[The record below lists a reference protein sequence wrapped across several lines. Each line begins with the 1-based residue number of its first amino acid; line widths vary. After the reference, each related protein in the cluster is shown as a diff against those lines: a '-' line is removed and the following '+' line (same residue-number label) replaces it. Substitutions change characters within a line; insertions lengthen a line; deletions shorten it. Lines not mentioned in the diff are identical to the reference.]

1 MIILVRKAWRDLK
14 QTKMRTASIIL
25 AIMLSVGL
33 GISMVNA
40 TENAMVSFDKR
51 TELTN
56 YEDISIQF
64 DDAEVDISTMEAMS
78 GVDKAI
84 GRLLI
89 STQVKIGE
97 TRYET
102 DWISAPY
109 HDVKPHSEINGYQF
123 LEGEYVSSPTARECL
138 VGNLFAKEH
147 GLGPGDGLEIQ
158 YNNRSIMLE
167 ITGIVASPEYIYV
180 IGEGGWPQPSLLLP
194 LFTTYEMTVDATGIE
209 SGTFNELLVIV
220 ENGHEPEDVSERL
233 EATLTSDGLR
243 ITRSLLGTEE
253 ADYQFSRVDAK
264 AMGQIGWAFGFIILC
279 VTAVVIYNSLTRLIA
294 SQRPYIGVMGA
305 LGGRTRKILL
315 HYSLFGFFMGLLG
328 SLFGIV
334 LGIALSKMI
343 VYLYADLIGLV
354 NPDTTIYWIYPL
366 VFSVIGV
373 AISTLAA
380 LIGSL
385 RVTRIGPREALTS
398 QYNTQVFSKKPII
411 EKLFDRS
418 SKKRSILTRVPLRNL
433 GRNKVRTGIT
443 IVAMAF
449 SLILVFA
456 CLVMAFCFTQPLYN
470 NYEEYEKWDMKAAL
484 TERQNPDSLMATL
497 DELDD
502 QDITGEAHI
511 DDFMPVLHDDELEYV
526 HIQAFKEDSLLR
538 SFNVIDGK
546 DDLRDGVLVGSI
558 LAKDLELSP
567 GDKITFV
574 MGETETEVE
583 VVGITGELLDDS
595 VFMTF
600 ETATEV
606 LGFDAVAN
614 SMILDIGDHSRSDAE
629 QIIQERFSIASVSY
643 TDDIVDGME
652 KMMQGM
658 ISMFM
663 VFILFGVIA
672 EILFVSTTVVL
683 NILDRDME
691 FISLRAIG
699 CKAKRIRRM
708 IVSESLILLGFGLL
722 IGLPLGYY
730 ITIWAFDYIIEDMM
744 FIQLE
749 ISLFIY
755 VVTAVIALA
764 SAVLASYISGRHITK
779 MCLADAIRQRSIS

>member
-1 MIILVRKAWRDLK
+1 MIILIRKAWRDLK

-40 TENAMVSFDKR
+40 TENAMESFDRR

-64 DDAEVDISTMEAMS
+64 DDAELDISTMEAMS

-89 STQVKIGE
+89 STQVQIGQ

-102 DWISAPY
+102 DWINAPY
-109 HDVKPHSEINGYQF
+109 YDEKPYSLINGYQ
-123 LEGEYVSSPTARECL
+123 LIEGEYVSSPTARECL

-147 GLGPGDGLEIQ
+147 DLGPGDGLEVQ
-158 YNNRSIMLE
+158 YNNRSVMLE
-167 ITGIVASPEYIYV
+167 IAGIVASPEYIYV
-180 IGEGGWPQPSLLLP
+180 IGEGGWPQSSLLLP
-194 LFTTYEMTVDATGIE
+194 LFTTYEMAVDVFGVGA
-209 SGTFNELLVIV
+209 GTYNELLVLI
-220 ENGHEPEDVSERL
+220 EDGYEPEDVSGNL
-233 EATLTSDGLR
+233 ESSLSSDGIR

-264 AMGQIGWAFGFIILC
+264 AMGQIGWAFGIIILC

-334 LGIALSKMI
+334 LGISLSKLI
-343 VYLYADLIGLV
+343 VYLYSDLIGLV
-354 NPDTTIYWIYPL
+354 DPDTTIYWIYPL

-373 AISTLAA
+373 AVSTLAA

-418 SKKRSILTRVPLRNL
+418 SKKRSILARVPLRNL

-449 SLILVFA
+449 SLILVFV
-456 CLVMAFCFTQPLYN
+456 CLVMAFCFTSPLQS
-470 NYEEYEKWDMKAAL
+470 NYDEYEKWDMKAL
-484 TERQNPDSLMATL
+484 LVQRQNPDAMMIEF
-497 DELDD
+497 DELKD
-502 QDITGEAHI
+502 QGVTGEAHI
-511 DDFMPVLHDDELEYV
+511 DDYLPLLHDDALEYV
-526 HIQAFKEDSLLR
+526 HIQAFMEDSKLR
-538 SFNVIDGK
+538 SFNVIEGK
-546 DDLRDGVLVGSI
+546 EDLAKGVLVGSV
-558 LAKDLELSP
+558 LAKDLDLSP
-567 GDKITFV
+567 GSKITFL
-574 MGETETEVE
+574 MGEEESEVE

-595 VFMTF
+595 IFMTF
-600 ETATEV
+600 DRAQGL
-606 LGFDAVAN
+606 LGSEAVAN
-614 SMILDIGDHSRSDAE
+614 SMVLDIGDLSRSDAE
-629 QIIQERFSIASVSY
+629 AQLQQRFAVASISY
-643 TDDIVDGME
+643 TDDVIDGME
-652 KMMQGM
+652 GMMEGM

-663 VFILFGVIA
+663 IFVLFGVIA

-708 IVSESLILLGFGLL
+708 IVSESVILLGFGLL

-730 ITIWAFDYIIEDMM
+730 ITIWAFDYIVEDMM
-744 FIQLE
+744 YIQLE
-749 ISLFIY
+749 VPLFIY
-755 VVTAVIALA
+755 VITALIALG

-779 MCLADAIRQRSIS
+779 MSLGDSIRQRSIS